1 MTVHKIQPDLFQH
14 HASSTGFGKHP
25 AVFLRF
31 LYGET
36 SVRTATDLRCESPVS
51 GREPIRGRRCR
62 DLGLRPSVLSFQFHR
77 ESLRLFR
84 KHEGDF
90 RRRGFFPQFKHL
102 LCCSLYTDPDLYL
115 VAGKDHVFIDR
126 GTTVFPGQDHCSLC
140 CRHVSVCGHLPSG
153 EIRTVQETLMR
164 KRKGFQR
171 GPSFISMI
179 FIFRLC

>member
-1 MTVHKIQPDLFQH
+1 MAVHKIQPDLFQH
-14 HASSTGFGKHP
+14 HASSAGFGKHP

-51 GREPIRGRRCR
+51 GRKPICGRWCR

-84 KHEGDF
+84 KHEGDS

-102 LCCSLYTDPDLYL
+102 LCCGIYTDSSSLWRNSY
-115 VAGKDHVFIDR
+115 
-126 GTTVFPGQDHCSLC
+126 CS
-140 CRHVSVCGHLPSG
+140 GNTDEEEK
-153 EIRTVQETLMR
+153 EISKRTE
-164 KRKGFQR
+164 FH
-171 GPSFISMI
+171 FDNIY
-179 FIFRLC
+179 F